1 VDEEGFWS
9 DGVPR
14 PQADKTGL
22 DVEQQAA
29 FDLTMIA
36 TAYIL
41 LHEMRHVMYN
51 AGGERPSA
59 PDEELACDAFARRFL
74 LDGVTD
80 YAARSRESAEGV
92 LAKRAAGIALGAY
105 ALYGFTSEAGRGG
118 SADYPLVAD
127 RLDALFPEVS
137 LPPNHWFWDFAASLL
152 VATVMNHDRVAKI
165 PAVTGRELCHALVQT
180 VREWHQA

>member
-1 VDEEGFWS
+1 VTERNVETQHADVSVQKDLLSVSREEHS
-9 DGVPR
+9 V
-14 PQADKTGL
+14 
-22 DVEQQAA
+22 
-29 FDLTMIA
+29 
-36 TAYIL
+36 
-41 LHEMRHVMYN
+41 MRHVMYN

-92 LAKRAAGIALGAY
+92 LANRAAGIALGAY
-105 ALYGFTSEAGRGG
+105 ALYGFTPEAGRGG
-118 SADYPLVAD
+118 SADYPPVAD

-152 VATVMNHDRVAKI
+152 VATVVNHDRVAKI
-165 PAVTGRELCHALVQT
+165 PAVAGRELCHALVQT
-180 VREWHQA
+180 VRKWHQA